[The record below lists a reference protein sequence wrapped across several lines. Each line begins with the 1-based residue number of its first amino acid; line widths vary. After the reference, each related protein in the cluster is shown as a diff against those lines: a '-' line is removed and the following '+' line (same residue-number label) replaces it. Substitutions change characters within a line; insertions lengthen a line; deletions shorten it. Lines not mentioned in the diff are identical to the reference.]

1 MRRFIL
7 LAGFFVI
14 SFQLVNAQD
23 IFKEHGFDKEPLTL
37 SNGHYNEFFTNDEV
51 VQIGTVLLNTK
62 TNKIVAFVDE
72 DTSETH
78 YLAELSSR
86 WSSPDPLAAKYPEVS
101 PYVYCA
107 NNPIRYVD
115 PDGMR
120 IDEYIFN
127 QNGDYTGKIKKPGEH
142 TGLVMG
148 NDTQKPLAFK
158 FADPENDPKAIDK
171 GEITGVEV
179 VSNEAISEVL
189 DESGVNKQEN
199 KVEFITRESDA
210 SNLEG
215 EGKMDYVVTAMPSI
229 DGVKQPIRADKLYI
243 TQTASG
249 TVAHNNYN
257 FGNFL
262 WGAGASKLGF
272 SKFTAKLGAHIN
284 SLRDPHY
291 RRLDSKDDQ
300 YSIGVGYEWSKSHK

>member
-1 MRRFIL
+1 
-7 LAGFFVI
+7 VI
-14 SFQLVNAQD
+14 NQN
-23 IFKEHGFDKEPLTL
+23 
-37 SNGHYNEFFTNDEV
+37 
-51 VQIGTVLLNTK
+51 GTVEQVN
-62 TNKIVAFVDE
+62 
-72 DTSETH
+72 H
-78 YLAELSSR
+78 YYPFGGLFGESTAGGVQPYKYNGKELDRMHGLDLYDYGARHYDAALGKWFTIDPMAE
-86 WSSPDPLAAKYPEVS
+86 KYYSIS

-115 PDGMR
+115 PDGMW
-120 IDEYIFN
+120 IDEYVLN
-127 QNGDYTGKIKKPGEH
+127 KNGDYTRKIKKPGEH
-142 TGLVMG
+142 SGLVMG

-158 FADPENDPKAIDK
+158 FADPENDPKTIDK

-179 VSNEAISEVL
+179 VSDEAISEGL
-189 DESGVNKQEN
+189 NESGVNSPENKEN

-215 EGKMDYVVTAMPSI
+215 EGKMDYVVTVTLSI
-229 DGVKQPIRADKLYI
+229 EGVKQHIRADKLYI

-249 TVAHNNYN
+249 VVAHNNYN

-272 SKFTAKLGAHIN
+272 SKFTTKLGAHIN

-300 YSIGVGYEWSKSHK
+300 YSIGLGYEWSQTHK